1 MNRSQIC
8 NIWLTDTSVWIE
20 LNDGRK
26 AEEKFSD
33 YKRLAAATKEQ
44 RQNYRL
50 SYFGIHWPEIDE
62 DLSFEGFFTKRNN
75 DMNSTTAC

>member
-1 MNRSQIC
+1 MNRSQIS

-33 YKRLAAATKEQ
+33 YKRLAAASKEQ

-50 SYFGIHWPEIDE
+50 SYFGIHWPEKMKIS
-62 DLSFEGFFTKRNN
+62 LIKVSLPNKTATKTR
-75 DMNSTTAC
+75 